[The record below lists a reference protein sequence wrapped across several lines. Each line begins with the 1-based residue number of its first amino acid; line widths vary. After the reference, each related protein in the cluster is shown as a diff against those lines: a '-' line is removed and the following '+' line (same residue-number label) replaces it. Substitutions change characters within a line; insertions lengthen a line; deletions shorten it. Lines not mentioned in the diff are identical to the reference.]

1 MDGMYQDMIIMLTIL
16 FFGFWVIKGHY
27 DNVWKIE
34 QLEIE
39 IKKARKKEL
48 SSYPKG
54 ISLNDLKKMQTDII
68 KLQQNCINID
78 AKYKIKDEWM
88 VDRIKQLTDIVHC
101 RLQEAVNTHN
111 EVKELYNSYEEGA
124 GIASSGSV
132 TMSEAADMESEDV

>member
-1 MDGMYQDMIIMLTIL
+1 MDGMYQDIIIMLTIL

-34 QLEIE
+34 QLEIQL
-39 IKKARKKEL
+39 KKAREIGDLTKMQNDI
-48 SSYPKG
+48 
-54 ISLNDLKKMQTDII
+54 ISLKQD
-68 KLQQNCINID
+68 CINID

>member
-1 MDGMYQDMIIMLTIL
+1 MDGMWQDIIIMMTIGV
-16 FFGFWVIKGHY
+16 FGLWIMTKHY
-27 DNVWKIE
+27 DNAWKIE
-34 QLEIE
+34 ELEIKVKKNGKIVSQDE
-39 IKKARKKEL
+39 EAIIKDFRQ
-48 SSYPKG
+48 
-54 ISLNDLKKMQTDII
+54 MQTDII
-68 KLQQNCINID
+68 KLQQDCINID